1 MFFAIIA
8 VVLRNPTK
16 NKKGGSTMKKFR
28 TVSSLILMLL
38 AAAVGFLAGA
48 FADDNPSGGAV
59 LFALITGISCIIYT
73 LDNPDK

>member
-1 MFFAIIA
+1 
-8 VVLRNPTK
+8 
-16 NKKGGSTMKKFR
+16 MKKFR